1 MKNEPNNTHIP
12 YENEIFYLWETSDAS
27 LPHNNDAT
35 EPLITRNERDE
46 RKKQSIEPSLAWDG
60 VVGT

>member
-1 MKNEPNNTHIP
+1 MNQTTPTYLMKKKSFI
-12 YENEIFYLWETSDAS
+12 YEKSDAS

-46 RKKQSIEPSLAWDG
+46 RKKQSMEPSLA
-60 VVGT
+60 